1 MMSSEIESI
10 PNEPRQLTEKDGL
23 QSAVSTYDVVLVD
36 FYADWCG
43 PCRMMEPTIEALAA
57 ETDAAIL
64 KVDVDRFQGLAAQ
77 YGVQGIPALLLFADG
92 ELAERLVGVQQEE
105 DLKRAIQEYTD

>member
-1 MMSSEIESI
+1 MSSKVEAV
-10 PNEPRQLTEKDGL
+10 PTEPIKLSDEGDL
-23 QSAVSTYDVVLVD
+23 EDAISTYDVVLAD

-57 ETDAAIL
+57 ETDAAIV
-64 KVDVDRFQGLAAQ
+64 KIDVDRYQGLAGQ

-92 ELAERLVGVQQEE
+92 DLVERVVGVQQKET
-105 DLKRAIQEYTD
+105 LQRTIAGYTE

>member
-1 MMSSEIESI
+1 MSSEIEPI
-10 PNEPRQLTEKDGL
+10 PSEPIQLTDESDL
-23 QSAVSTYDVVLVD
+23 ESAVSTHEVVLVD

-57 ETDAAIL
+57 ETDAAVL
-64 KVDVDRFQGLAAQ
+64 KVDVDRFQGLAGQ

-92 ELAERLVGVQQEE
+92 DLVERFVGVQQAD
-105 DLKRAIQEYTD
+105 DLKQAIVQQTG